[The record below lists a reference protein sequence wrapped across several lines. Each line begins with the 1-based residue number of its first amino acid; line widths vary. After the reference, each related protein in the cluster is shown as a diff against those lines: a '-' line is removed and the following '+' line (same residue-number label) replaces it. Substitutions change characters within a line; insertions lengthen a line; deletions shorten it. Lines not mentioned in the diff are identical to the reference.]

1 MKKIFLICVIMVMLV
16 ACGEDAVAPETARA
30 LPKIHANKFLSY
42 VNTQAGLPAGEYQLK
57 MSANG
62 DLVNISY
69 EIEVTQGTSN
79 KDAEPLVLETF
90 NGEWNSGQESIETFT
105 LSQAGGVKIS
115 MQSSAELT
123 IGLYKN
129 DQLMAPTQI
138 TTAMGPAVI
147 SIAASNI
154 SNADYS
160 NAYYRAVDPDNSRT
174 TLADW
179 LTTNGFDQRDETYV
193 VFRDTKDLGY
203 GRSMFARKRADGGT
217 AIYVDNYIVKLGGP
231 SPSNY
236 GPLNVHAA
244 VEQNRKYH
252 AGTNAIEFSAI
263 DATDPNSPMVAKF
276 FTFKPADSNGVQE
289 RLLEADLDG
298 RGIKPVPSTCIS
310 CHGGALLPLDKNG
323 DFQLQSLQ
331 SAKLNQLEID
341 TFEYSDLTGFSQ
353 LEQSENL
360 RMLNNIIA
368 GTFEQQQNQ
377 ADVKGHWSA
386 DFALEIANGRYGDD
400 IENGVFDKTFVP
412 PGWQQTATR
421 PTGVESL
428 YKTVVEPH
436 CVSCHSLRGTEIGE
450 STQVDVNGQQI
461 SLANAVNFSSY
472 EKFISMS
479 DRIIDYV
486 YRRGQ
491 MPMSLRN
498 YERFWQYPQGKPTFL
513 ASFLPGF
520 SVVDENGQV
529 AQPQFPYAKTV
540 APSKLVAPGFV
551 LGEGS
556 VFASSYAWRL
566 VNKANDTDIEL
577 GDLNAPNLAIRSAT
591 PGQYEFELVVSN
603 EQGTASD
610 PSSILVTVV
619 DKADATTV
627 TFDNEIR
634 DLMGSSDNSSCS
646 LCHRAGSSY
655 PNIPAYYADS
665 NQDQYFDVR
674 SRIDFV
680 DPTNSPILIKP
691 TSVHHGGGVVIDRST
706 LAGESQYTML
716 LDWILAGAPCGTD
729 TEICYQ

>member
-1 MKKIFLICVIMVMLV
+1 MMKIFLICAITVMLV
-16 ACGEDAVAPETARA
+16 ACGEDAVAPETESAF
-30 LPKIHANKFLSY
+30 PKIHANKFLKY

-57 MSANG
+57 MSSNG
-62 DLVNISY
+62 TFNNISY
-69 EIEVTQGTSN
+69 QIEVVKGTVTD
-79 KDAEPLVLETF
+79 DANLQP
-90 NGEWNSGQESIETFT
+90 ETFT
-105 LSQAGGVKIS
+105 GEWISGQTSTETFLLNQAIGVEIT
-115 MQSSAELT
+115 MASSAELT

-129 DQLMAPTQI
+129 DQLMAATQ
-138 TTAMGPAVI
+138 TTSATEPAVI

-154 SNADYS
+154 SNAAYS
-160 NAYYRAVDPDNSRT
+160 DAYYRAVDPDNTRT
-174 TLADW
+174 TLAGW
-179 LTTNGFDQRDETYV
+179 LDANGFDQGDETYV
-193 VFRDTKDLGY
+193 AFRDTKDLGY

-231 SPSNY
+231 SPANY

-252 AGTNAIEFSAI
+252 AGTNAIEFSPI
-263 DATDPNSPMVAKF
+263 DASDPNSPMITKF
-276 FTFKPADSNGVQE
+276 FTFKPADSSGVQE

-298 RGIKPVPSTCIS
+298 RGIKPVPTTCIS
-310 CHGGALLPLDKNG
+310 CHGGAMLPLDKNG
-323 DFQLQSLQ
+323 EFQLQSLQ
-331 SAKLNQLEID
+331 TAKLNLLEID

-360 RMLNNIIA
+360 RTFNSIIA
-368 GTFEQQQNQ
+368 DTFEQQKNQ
-377 ADVKGHWSA
+377 TGVKGHWSA
-386 DFALEIANGRYGDD
+386 DFAIEIAKGRYGDD
-400 IENGVFDKTFVP
+400 LDNGSFDTAYVP
-412 PGWQQTATR
+412 AGWQQNGSR
-421 PTGVESL
+421 PSGVASL
-428 YKTVVEPH
+428 YKTVIEPH

-450 STQVDVNGQQI
+450 STKVEVDGELI

-498 YERFWQYPQGKPTFL
+498 YERFWQNPQGKPTFL

-520 SVVDENGQV
+520 DVLDENGQV

-540 APSKLVAPGFV
+540 APSTLVAPGFV

-556 VFASSYAWRL
+556 IFASTYAWRL
-566 VNKANDTDIEL
+566 VNKADDTDIVL
-577 GDLNAPNLAIRSAT
+577 GDLNTPNLAILSAT
-591 PGQYEFELVVSN
+591 PGQYEFELVVTN
-603 EQGTASD
+603 KEGTASS
-610 PSSILVTVV
+610 PSLIEVTVV
-619 DKADATTV
+619 DAADATPV

-634 DLMGSSDNSSCS
+634 TLMGTSDNSSCS
-646 LCHRAGSSY
+646 LCHRPTGSY

-665 NQDQYFDVR
+665 NPDQYFDVR

-691 TSVHHGGGVVIDRST
+691 TSENHGGGVVIDRST
-706 LAGESQYTML
+706 VEGEKQYTML

-729 TEICYQ
+729 TEVCYQ